1 MRYLKVIAQ
10 DRHGNG
16 RADLVLLEFYQAL
29 GPSMEGVLVNEAFAV
44 DFDADGR
51 VDYKKGDVN
60 QNGKENSIDQRL
72 LEIFANS
79 YLKMNWFNDGE
90 NGDRYMKIFAEYL
103 HSDGTPNVV
112 KLHLHHA
119 NRGREPERLESWHGV
134 FDGNNDGVLE
144 CVVNGDANH
153 DGVIEQVD
161 GVIVQSL
168 ANVFLMF
175 RWK

>member
-10 DRHGNG
+10 DRNGDG
-16 RADLVLLEFYQAL
+16 RADLVMLEFYQAP
-29 GPSMEGVLVNEAFAV
+29 GPNMKSVVVNEAVAV
-44 DFDADGR
+44 DFDADGK
-51 VDYKKGDVN
+51 VDYKRGDVN
-60 QNGKENSIDQRL
+60 HNGKENSIDQRL

-90 NGDRYMKIFAEYL
+90 IRDRYMKVFAEDV

-119 NRGREPERLESWHGV
+119 EGGVEPASLMSWHSV

-144 CVVNGDANH
+144 SVANGDANH
-153 DGVIEQVD
+153 DGVIEQID